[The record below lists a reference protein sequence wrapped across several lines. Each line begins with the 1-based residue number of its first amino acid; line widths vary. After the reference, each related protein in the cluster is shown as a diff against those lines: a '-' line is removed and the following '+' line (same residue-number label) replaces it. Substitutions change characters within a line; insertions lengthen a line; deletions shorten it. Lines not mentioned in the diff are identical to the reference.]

1 MAKCPIC
8 FKKANYTTACNHT
21 FCKKCLY
28 LWKKTCPLCRKRIQL
43 EYPNTRAMATR
54 EGVCRNTTILLMNIK
69 RTKKK
74 ENKLKFAEK
83 LLYYI
88 WDNRIVMRKYGRLC
102 DVIHGKS
109 LMLKREYEA
118 LGIVPPKVL
127 KKTMTI

>member
-1 MAKCPIC
+1 
-8 FKKANYTTACNHT
+8 
-21 FCKKCLY
+21 
-28 LWKKTCPLCRKRIQL
+28 
-43 EYPNTRAMATR
+43 MATR
-54 EGVCRNTTILLMNIK
+54 EGVCRNTNILLMNIK

-74 ENKLKFAEK
+74 KNKLKFAEK